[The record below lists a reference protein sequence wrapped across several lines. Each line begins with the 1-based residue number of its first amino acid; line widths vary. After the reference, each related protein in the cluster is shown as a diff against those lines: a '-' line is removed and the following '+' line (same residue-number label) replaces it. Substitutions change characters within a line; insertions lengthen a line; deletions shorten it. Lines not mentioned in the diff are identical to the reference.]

1 MVKEMKAVAE
11 MDVELTIEERNL
23 LSVAYKNVIGARR
36 ASWRIISNIEQKEEG
51 KGNPI
56 ELIRTYRQQIETEL
70 KDICM
75 DILQI
80 LDKNLIPTA
89 TAAESSVFY
98 LKMWVVGSNFTVLI
112 SRRCEEVE
120 FWIYVG
126 LTASYSSKLFD
137 DPKDDWCS
145 KIPKLRIW
153 VGRWLPKVGYNCK
166 EVFFGFSYDNIGL
179 LLWRWSVLF
188 LESTA
193 RNLPSCPANTPPLLT
208 GMLYVPFCV
217 FYLQRV
223 VNNL

>member
-1 MVKEMKAVAE
+1 MLNFSSEMVKEMKAVAE

-98 LKMWVVGSNFTVLI
+98 LKM
-112 SRRCEEVE
+112 
-120 FWIYVG
+120 
-126 LTASYSSKLFD
+126 
-137 DPKDDWCS
+137 
-145 KIPKLRIW
+145 
-153 VGRWLPKVGYNCK
+153 
-166 EVFFGFSYDNIGL
+166 
-179 LLWRWSVLF
+179 
-188 LESTA
+188 
-193 RNLPSCPANTPPLLT
+193 
-208 GMLYVPFCV
+208 
-217 FYLQRV
+217 
-223 VNNL
+223 